1 MKYQE
6 MLDVEKI
13 REQFPILNQKLY
25 KRELIYFDN
34 GATSQTPNVVVD
46 AISDYYSTI
55 NSNVHR
61 GIHTLSQ
68 RSTEAMEESRKI
80 IHKHLNTKSSSE
92 IIFTKGTTES
102 INIIA
107 NAMRFILKPN
117 DEVIISQL
125 EHHSNIVPWQM
136 ACEITGAT
144 LKIIPINKKGELE
157 MAEYDKLLSERTKIV
172 SVNHVSN
179 ALGTINPVS
188 EIIEKA
194 HRVGAWVLVDGAQ
207 SVPHT
212 KVDVRDLDADFYVFS
227 GHKVYGPTGVGILYG
242 KEEILNSLHPYQGGG
257 EMIKE
262 VTLEKTIYADVPF
275 RFEAGT
281 PNIAGNIA
289 LGKALDFVNEI
300 GIEEISKHEEELLV
314 YATKKLQE
322 LGDVEIY
329 GTSENKAGVISFNLL
344 GTHPSDVG
352 AILDKLGIAV
362 RTGKHCTHP
371 IMDYFGIQGTVRIS
385 FAVYNT
391 KEEIDTFIAA
401 MERVKIMLGD

>member
-1 MKYQE
+1 
-6 MLDVEKI
+6 MLDKKYI
-13 REQFPILNQKLY
+13 KEQFPILNQKIH
-25 KRELIYFDN
+25 KRDLIYFDN

-46 AISDYYSTI
+46 SISGYYSTI

-68 RSTEAMEESRKI
+68 KATVAMEDAREVVK
-80 IHKHLNTKSSSE
+80 KHLNAKSEKE
-92 IIFTKGTTES
+92 IIFTKGTTDG

-107 NAMRFILKPN
+107 HAMRFILKKG

-144 LKIIPINKKGELE
+144 LKYIPINKKGELIMGE
-157 MAEYDKLLSERTKIV
+157 FDKLLSDKTIIV

-194 HRVGAWVLVDGAQ
+194 HNVGALVFIDGAQ
-207 SVPHT
+207 SIPHM
-212 KVDVRDLDADFYVFS
+212 KVDVQDLDADFYAFS

-242 KEEILNSLHPYQGGG
+242 KEEILNSLKPYQGGG

-262 VTLEKTIYADVPF
+262 VTLERTIYADVPF

-281 PNIAGNIA
+281 PNIEGNIA
-289 LGKALDFVNEI
+289 LASAINFINKI
-300 GIEEISKHEEELLV
+300 GVDNISKHEDELLI
-314 YATKKLQE
+314 YATEKLTQ
-322 LGDVEIY
+322 LGGIDFY
-329 GTSENKAGVISFNLL
+329 GTSKHKSGVISFNLK
-344 GTHPSDVG
+344 GAHSSDVG

-362 RTGKHCTHP
+362 RTGQHCTQP
-371 IMDYFGIQGTVRIS
+371 IMDYFGISGTVRIS
-385 FAVYNT
+385 FAIYNT
-391 KEEIDTFIAA
+391 KEEIDTFIKA
-401 MERVKIMLGD
+401 MERVKMMLM